1 MADINNEAVNVAG
14 LKAVYDNLLENTQH
28 LCQISEHNGNK
39 NNVLYVNSKNNHQ
52 LSNIEI
58 LKLVKGEE
66 GKNIDISL
74 DNSNTNKFIYNKDVV
89 TFDNGATTRYTEDI
103 NERMYDGCCLS
114 KYINFNNDYIEN
126 ITCNRKINDIEIKI
140 LSDTKVIGNTSISE
154 AQSVSLSRENNILR
168 HIDTIEMCSNSYIV
182 FNRNIELNSF
192 NDYTIAFYIIP
203 KSSRGSIF
211 ESNDKNQY
219 FRIIDDRLYIKISS
233 IDAEIQLI
241 QNQIY
246 HIMIINDTE
255 KKLCRCFVNYNLHGE
270 SPIVDENI
278 FTANSFNKGLYPGAT
293 CEICDFTIV
302 NKNIVATDSIL
313 ETGMSNDQ
321 FYEAINNFYLYPVY
335 NIFKAYQK
343 CDSETYCYNNMYY
356 VDENGLFIGSSYP
369 FSYDNHNVEWLGGVD
384 ATIED
389 LKQLN
394 GTRIFHYYN
403 YFEKPPC
410 YTLHFNPKK
419 QIILPSHTLTDCNM
433 IKNILSVTI
442 EEEKKEV
449 TSSSYAKYAFTTNLE
464 EYKIYNKLAKEWQ
477 NINIDDLSEKGMSAA
492 DISSLTKTEY
502 ELLFD
507 NCSNKD
513 FSIAMLIFN
522 ESNDR
527 KIYIKNISITINE
540 KDIYRKAI
548 HITDYDYGY
557 IEDNL
562 AQIQFF
568 TKGLYKINYSDQ

>member
-1 MADINNEAVNVAG
+1 MADINNKAVNVAG

-28 LCQISEHNGNK
+28 LCQISEYNGNK

-89 TFDNGATTRYTEDI
+89 TFDNGATTRYTKDI
-103 NERMYDGCCLS
+103 NEEIHGGCCLS
-114 KYINFNNDYIEN
+114 EYINLNNDYTEN

-154 AQSVSLSRENNILR
+154 AQYVSVSNEHILR
-168 HIDTIEMCSNSYIV
+168 NINTIKMYSNSYIV

-203 KSSRGSIF
+203 KSNCGSIF

-219 FRIIDDRLYIKISS
+219 FRIVDDKLYIKISS
-233 IDAEIQLI
+233 INTEIPLI

-246 HIMIINDTE
+246 HIMIINDAE
-255 KKLCRCFVNYNLHGE
+255 KKRCKFFVNYNLRIQ

-302 NKNIVATDSIL
+302 NKNIVDTNSTL
-313 ETGMSNDQ
+313 EIRMSNDQ
-321 FYEAINNFYLYPVY
+321 FCEAINNFRFCPIY
-335 NIFKAYQK
+335 NIFKAYK
-343 CDSETYCYNNMYY
+343 KYDSETCSNDNSMYY
-356 VDENGLFIGSSYP
+356 VNENGLFTGSHYQ
-369 FSYDNHNVEWLGGVD
+369 FSYENNNVMCLGGVD

-389 LKQLN
+389 LKQFN
-394 GTRIFHYYN
+394 GTRIYHYYN
-403 YFEKPPC
+403 NFEKPPC

-442 EEEKKEV
+442 EEEKEDV

-464 EYKIYNKLAKEWQ
+464 EYKIYNKLTKEWQ
-477 NINIDDLSEKGMSAA
+477 NINIDDLSEKGMSTA

-522 ESNDR
+522 ESNDK

-568 TKGLYKINYSDQ
+568 TKGLYKINYSD

>member
-1 MADINNEAVNVAG
+1 MADINNKAVNVAG

-28 LCQISEHNGNK
+28 LCQISEHDGNK

-58 LKLVKGEE
+58 LKLVKGED

-74 DNSNTNKFIYNKDVV
+74 DNSNTNKFIYNKDFV
-89 TFDNGATTRYTEDI
+89 TFDNGATTRYTKDI
-103 NERMYDGCCLS
+103 NEEINGGCCLS
-114 KYINFNNDYIEN
+114 EYINLNNDYTEN

-154 AQSVSLSRENNILR
+154 SHYVSSSSRNHILR
-168 HIDTIEMCSNSYIV
+168 HIDTIEMYSNSYIV
-182 FNRNIELNSF
+182 FNRNIELNSS

-203 KSSRGSIF
+203 KSECGSIF
-211 ESNDKNQY
+211 ESNDQNQY
-219 FRIIDDRLYIKISS
+219 FRIIDNKLYIKISS
-233 IDAEIQLI
+233 INTEIPLI

-246 HIMIINDTE
+246 HIMIINDAE
-255 KKLCRCFVNYNLHGE
+255 KKRCKIFVNYKLRIQ

-302 NKNIVATDSIL
+302 NKNIVATNSIL
-313 ETGMSNDQ
+313 EIGMSNDQ
-321 FYEAINNFYLYPVY
+321 FREAINHFCFCPVY

-343 CDSETYCYNNMYY
+343 YDSETYYDSMYY
-356 VDENGLFIGSSYP
+356 VNENGLFTGSPYQ
-369 FSYDNHNVEWLGGVD
+369 FSYEINNVMCLGGVD

-389 LKQLN
+389 LKQFN
-394 GTRIFHYYN
+394 GTRIYHYYN
-403 YFEKPPC
+403 NFEKPPC

-442 EEEKKEV
+442 EEEKEEV

-464 EYKIYNKLAKEWQ
+464 EYKIYNKLTKEWQ

-540 KDIYRKAI
+540 KDTYRKAI

-568 TKGLYKINYSDQ
+568 TKGLYKINYSD

>member
-1 MADINNEAVNVAG
+1 MIDINNKAVNVAG

-89 TFDNGATTRYTEDI
+89 TFDDGATTRYTEDI
-103 NERMYDGCCLS
+103 NERIYNGCCVS
-114 KYINFNNDYIEN
+114 KYINLNNDYTEN

-154 AQSVSLSRENNILR
+154 AQSVFLSHENHILR
-168 HIDTIEMCSNSYIV
+168 HIDTIKICSSSYIV

-203 KSSRGSIF
+203 KSSHGSIF

-233 IDAEIQLI
+233 IDAEIPLI

-255 KKLCRCFVNYNLHGE
+255 KKLCRFFVNYNLHSE

-313 ETGMSNDQ
+313 KTGMSNDQ
-321 FYEAINNFYLYPVY
+321 FCEAINNFYLCPVY

-343 CDSETYCYNNMYY
+343 CDSETNCYDGMYY
-356 VDENGLFIGSSYP
+356 VDENGLFTGSPYP
-369 FSYDNHNVEWLGGVD
+369 FSYENNNVEWLGGVD

-389 LKQLN
+389 LKQFN
-394 GTRIFHYYN
+394 GTRIYHYYN

-442 EEEKKEV
+442 EEEKEEV

-527 KIYIKNISITINE
+527 KIYIKNISITTNE

>member
-1 MADINNEAVNVAG
+1 MIDINNKTVNVAG

-28 LCQISEHNGNK
+28 LCQISEHDGNK

-89 TFDNGATTRYTEDI
+89 TFDNGVTTRYTKDI
-103 NERMYDGCCLS
+103 NEEINGGCCLS
-114 KYINFNNDYIEN
+114 EYINLNNDYTEN

-154 AQSVSLSRENNILR
+154 AQYVSVSNENILR
-168 HIDTIEMCSNSYIV
+168 NINTIKMYSNSYIV

-203 KSSRGSIF
+203 KSDCGSIF

-219 FRIIDDRLYIKISS
+219 FRIIDDKLYIKISS
-233 IDAEIQLI
+233 INTEIPLI

-246 HIMIINDTE
+246 HIMIINDAE
-255 KKLCRCFVNYNLHGE
+255 KKQCKLFVNYNLRIQ

-302 NKNIVATDSIL
+302 NKNIVATNSIL
-313 ETGMSNDQ
+313 EIGMSNDQ
-321 FYEAINNFYLYPVY
+321 FREAINHFHFCPVY

-343 CDSETYCYNNMYY
+343 YDSETCSNDDSMYY
-356 VDENGLFIGSSYP
+356 VNENGLFTGSPYQ
-369 FSYDNHNVEWLGGVD
+369 FSYENVMCLGGVD

-389 LKQLN
+389 LKQFN
-394 GTRIFHYYN
+394 GTRIYHYYN
-403 YFEKPPC
+403 NFEKPPC

-442 EEEKKEV
+442 EEEKEEV

-464 EYKIYNKLAKEWQ
+464 EYKIYNKLTKEWQ

-522 ESNDR
+522 ESNDK

-562 AQIQFF
+562 TQIQFF
-568 TKGLYKINYSDQ
+568 TKGLYKINYSD